1 MPTVFLSPS
10 TQEYNAYYDGAGSEE
25 YYMNRI
31 ADAMVPDL
39 EASERAEE
47 FLEKQM
53 LRNSTSDTAVTS
65 AQKSNAG
72 NAEFHLAIHSNA
84 APENLAGTLRGTDV
98 YYYTGS
104 EKGRRAADI
113 FANNF
118 SLISPTPQRVH
129 VIATSRLAELR
140 RTAVPAILIEIAYHD
155 NPDDANWIR
164 ANIRDIA
171 RNLSVSTADYFGVP
185 FRQAVSG

>member
-25 YYMNRI
+25 YYMNLI

-39 EASERAEE
+39 EASGITV
-47 FLEKQM
+47 

-155 NPDDANWIR
+155 NPDDTNWIR

>member
-39 EASERAEE
+39 EASGITV
-47 FLEKQM
+47 

-84 APENLAGTLRGTDV
+84 APGKSCGN
-98 YYYTGS
+98 S
-104 EKGRRAADI
+104 
-113 FANNF
+113 
-118 SLISPTPQRVH
+118 
-129 VIATSRLAELR
+129 
-140 RTAVPAILIEIAYHD
+140 
-155 NPDDANWIR
+155 
-164 ANIRDIA
+164 A
-171 RNLSVSTADYFGVP
+171 RHGCLLLH
-185 FRQAVSG
+185 RQ

>member
-39 EASERAEE
+39 EASGITV
-47 FLEKQM
+47 

-84 APENLAGTLRGTDV
+84 APENLELAVNLFQLVDTSCRVVLLFCLEEVMVAVFLHALSVFIHAFPPVRMTSTKVDAGT
-98 YYYTGS
+98 
-104 EKGRRAADI
+104 GRKPCAMI
-113 FANNF
+113 
-118 SLISPTPQRVH
+118 
-129 VIATSRLAELR
+129 
-140 RTAVPAILIEIAYHD
+140 
-155 NPDDANWIR
+155 
-164 ANIRDIA
+164 
-171 RNLSVSTADYFGVP
+171 
-185 FRQAVSG
+185 

>member
-39 EASERAEE
+39 EASGITV
-47 FLEKQM
+47 

-84 APENLAGTLRGTDV
+84 APEGQYGTARG
-98 YYYTGS
+98 
-104 EKGRRAADI
+104 
-113 FANNF
+113 
-118 SLISPTPQRVH
+118 SLIFYYPGSVQGEKAAQIVADGLKAIYPVPNLVYRHVH
-129 VIATSRLAELR
+129 L
-140 RTAVPAILIEIAYHD
+140 
-155 NPDDANWIR
+155 
-164 ANIRDIA
+164 
-171 RNLSVSTADYFGVP
+171 
-185 FRQAVSG
+185 